1 MAFSQIQPTNLR
13 NQVIDQ
19 IRTAIIEGRLKP
31 NDHIVEATLTQQLG
45 VSRTPVREALLLLE
59 QDGLVVS
66 YPHRGS
72 FVRNFTTHD
81 VDEIFSMRTVLETM
95 AGELTMQQMR
105 EADYE
110 HLELLITQQRAA
122 IAQKN
127 FRQVRSID
135 MSFHQYLV
143 GRSNHRLLIQNWE
156 QIVAQI
162 AAVLYIR
169 AEAFPDYDEYL
180 AVRDHGLIVDAYR
193 QRSIDALREANH
205 RINQRVAGECKQAIE
220 RKGARHA

>member
-31 NDHIVEATLTQQLG
+31 NDHIVESVLTQQLG

-72 FVRNFTTHD
+72 FVRNFTPQD
-81 VDEIFSMRTVLETM
+81 VDDIFSMRTMLENM
-95 AGELTMQQMR
+95 AGELTMQQMTD
-105 EADYE
+105 ADYE
-110 HLELLITQQRAA
+110 HLEMLVTQQRTA
-122 IAQKN
+122 IAHRN
-127 FRQVRSID
+127 FHQVRSID
-135 MSFHQYLV
+135 MSFHEYLV
-143 GRSNHRLLIQNWE
+143 GRSDHRLLIQNWK

-162 AAVLYIR
+162 AALLYIR
-169 AEAFPDYDEYL
+169 LEAFPDYDEYL

-193 QRSIDALREANH
+193 QRSVEALREANR
-205 RINQRVAGECKQAIE
+205 RINQRVADECKQAIE
-220 RKGARHA
+220 RKGASHD